1 MRDLSWPSRSPF
13 TVDAL
18 LEFALSS
25 PVSSYVLRGYA
36 LPVSRR
42 LCFSL
47 NNGFLSLA
55 LLPYAG
61 GTPARALR
69 LRPLR
74 CKGFGF
80 IDFALDYPSRGLRV
94 TSYESRV
101 TLYCSSYG

>member
-55 LLPYAG
+55 LLPYTG

-69 LRPLR
+69 LCPTLALR
-74 CKGFGF
+74 LGQRK
-80 IDFALDYPSRGLRV
+80 ASRGDPTRDFVCGEMVWNLIF
-94 TSYESRV
+94 
-101 TLYCSSYG
+101 L